1 MILVERV
8 ASAVIG
14 PKLGLA
20 IICVKNTAHVK
31 VSLLVV
37 AKMAGESLCVVLD
50 SLRRVKNVMLL
61 LRERLYQLLGD

>member
-14 PKLGLA
+14 PKLGMA
-20 IICVKNTAHVK
+20 IIFVKNTAHVK

-50 SLRRVKNVMLL
+50 SLRRVK
-61 LRERLYQLLGD
+61 EHSSCFFEFFSIF